1 MTDKFDIIHLK
12 YNNYLI
18 TCKKKLNIIDVF
30 HLQSGVVFFCVISKS
45 EGGMSIHS
53 KAIDSQ
59 IDLAL
64 FIKLF
69 RPTFL
74 VLRSVNEIL
83 PGNLKKR

>member
-1 MTDKFDIIHLK
+1 M
-12 YNNYLI
+12 
-18 TCKKKLNIIDVF
+18 
-30 HLQSGVVFFCVISKS
+30 QSGVVFFSVISNS